1 MNIFAW
7 VALVTAAA
15 GSVPLVFCAI
25 CSEMLLLFADG
36 AVTISGI
43 LYATTMRNETWVEA
57 ELRGDDSI
65 LKLMETANAIVAVL
79 FTLAVVYRVSSYGS
93 LVGALRAL
101 WLIVIVTSSCG
112 YASIRSVDPRLSPA
126 IPNDLTIIAFGVGLI
141 ILSASF
147 CVSMCRRRPAA
158 VRDNR
163 VILTEVFMI
172 IGALS
177 IRYQS
182 SVDAVARVYTRVG
195 WTMWCVCCHTL
206 SLTILYLSTRAARE
220 SDSPRS

>member
-1 MNIFAW
+1 M
-7 VALVTAAA
+7 
-15 GSVPLVFCAI
+15 PLIFCALS
-25 CSEMLLLFADG
+25 SEVLLLFADG

-43 LYATTMRNETWVEA
+43 LYATTLRNETWVEEA
-57 ELRGDDSI
+57 EVREDNSI
-65 LKLMETANAIVAVL
+65 LKLMETANATVAVL
-79 FTLAVVYRVSSYGS
+79 FTLAVVYRVSSYGT

-126 IPNDLTIIAFGVGLI
+126 IPNDLTIIAFGVGLLV
-141 ILSASF
+141 LSTSF
-147 CVSMCRRRPAA
+147 CVSMCRSRPTA

-182 SVDAVARVYTRVG
+182 NVDAVARVYTRAG
-195 WTMWCVCCHTL
+195 WTIWCGCCHTL
-206 SLTILYLSTRAARE
+206 SLTIPYLSNRVARE
-220 SDSPRS
+220 SDSP